1 MGALVLNFWMAG
13 RESMDSL
20 TLRKSGLVRRQIRGL
35 LTKKSYFLA
44 RSESSERRRPT
55 GILG

>member
-1 MGALVLNFWMAG
+1 
-13 RESMDSL
+13 MDSL
-20 TLRKSGLVRRQIRGL
+20 TLRKSGFVMRQIRGL

>member
-1 MGALVLNFWMAG
+1 
-13 RESMDSL
+13 MDSL
-20 TLRKSGLVRRQIRGL
+20 TLRKSGLTMRQIRGL

>member
-1 MGALVLNFWMAG
+1 
-13 RESMDSL
+13 MDSL
-20 TLRKSGLVRRQIRGL
+20 TLRKSGLTRRQMSGL

-44 RSESSERRRPT
+44 KSESSERRSPT

>member
-1 MGALVLNFWMAG
+1 MVG
-13 RESMDSL
+13 L
-20 TLRKSGLVRRQIRGL
+20 TLRKSGLVKRQIRGL

-44 RSESSERRRPT
+44 RSELSESRRPT

>member
-1 MGALVLNFWMAG
+1 MN
-13 RESMDSL
+13 SL
-20 TLRKSGLVRRQIRGL
+20 TLRKSGLVKRQIRGL

-44 RSESSERRRPT
+44 RSELSESRRPT

>member
-1 MGALVLNFWMAG
+1 
-13 RESMDSL
+13 MDSL
-20 TLRKSGLVRRQIRGL
+20 TLRKSGLVKRQIRGL

-44 RSESSERRRPT
+44 RSELSERRSPT

>member
-1 MGALVLNFWMAG
+1 
-13 RESMDSL
+13 MDSL
-20 TLRKSGLVRRQIRGL
+20 TLRKSGFAMRQIRGL

-44 RSESSERRRPT
+44 RSELSESRRPA

>member
-1 MGALVLNFWMAG
+1 
-13 RESMDSL
+13 MDSL
-20 TLRKSGLVRRQIRGL
+20 TLRKSGLVMRQMRGL

-44 RSESSERRRPT
+44 RSESSESRRPT